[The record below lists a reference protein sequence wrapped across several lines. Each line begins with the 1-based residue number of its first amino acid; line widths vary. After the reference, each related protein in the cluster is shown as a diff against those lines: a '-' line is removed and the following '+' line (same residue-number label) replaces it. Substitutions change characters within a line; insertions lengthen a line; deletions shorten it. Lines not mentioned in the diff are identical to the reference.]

1 MSFLERYNKL
11 IQSALSLQTHFKKHT
26 DKYNLI
32 FPKVK
37 NKLSNY
43 FSKRISSVISFTSEG
58 SLSIEAALII
68 PIFLFAVMAVLSFM
82 EMLRLQMKID
92 SSMQQCAK
100 ELAVYGYAGK
110 ELGGE
115 NMDNLPFG
123 VETLFSEIYVRNR
136 IISETGEDYLKESP
150 MESTNA
156 LHFRGSRIMEN
167 DRIELRCTYY
177 VTPFFSLS
185 PKAGFLMESTAVA
198 RAFTGYD
205 NLSAVL
211 MGENEKYVYITTNGT
226 AYHRDRGCHYLDLS
240 IEKVF
245 SGDLALLRNADGS
258 IYGACPICG
267 DTNSGSVVFITQYGN
282 KYHSDILCS
291 GLRRTIETIPI
302 SQVGNRTPCIKCGYK
317 GSE

>member
-1 MSFLERYNKL
+1 MSFLKRHNKL

-26 DKYNLI
+26 DKYDLI
-32 FPKVK
+32 FPKIK
-37 NKLSNY
+37 NKISNY

-58 SLSIEAALII
+58 SLTIEAALII
-68 PIFLFAVMAVLSFM
+68 PIFLFAVMAVLSFT
-82 EMLRLQMKID
+82 EVLCLQMKID

-100 ELAVYGYAGK
+100 ELAVYGYAAK
-110 ELGGE
+110 ECGGE
-115 NMDNLPFG
+115 KMDELPLG
-123 VETLFSEIYVRNR
+123 AETLFSEIYVRNR

-156 LHFRGSRIMEN
+156 LHLAGSRIMEN

-177 VTPFFSLS
+177 VTPFFALS

-205 NLSAVL
+205 NLAAAPPE
-211 MGENEKYVYITTNGT
+211 ENEEYVYVTENGT

-245 SGDLALLRNADGS
+245 TKELPLLRNADGS

-267 DTNSGSVVFITQYGN
+267 DTNSGSVAFITKYGN

-291 GLRRTIETIPI
+291 GLRRTIKRIPI
-302 SQVGNRTPCIKCGYK
+302 SQIGNRTPCKKCG
-317 GSE
+317 

>member
-1 MSFLERYNKL
+1 MSFLERNNKL

-26 DKYNLI
+26 DKYHLI

-68 PIFLFAVMAVLSFM
+68 PIFLFAVMAVLSFA

-100 ELAVYGYAGK
+100 ELAVYGYAAK
-110 ELGGE
+110 QSGGE
-115 NMDNLPFG
+115 NVDDLPFG
-123 VETLFSEIYVRNR
+123 AETLFSEIYVRNR
-136 IISETGEDYLKESP
+136 IISETGEEYLKGSP
-150 MESTNA
+150 MENTNA
-156 LHFRGSRIMEN
+156 LHFTGSRIMEN

-185 PKAGFLMESTAVA
+185 PETGFLMESTAVA

-205 NLSAVL
+205 NLAGASL
-211 MGENEKYVYITTNGT
+211 EENEEYVYVTENGT

-240 IEKVF
+240 IKKVF
-245 SGDLALLRNADGS
+245 TGDLAFLRNADGS

-267 DTNSGSVVFITQYGN
+267 DGNSGSIAFITKYGN
-282 KYHSDILCS
+282 RYHSDILCS
-291 GLRRTIETIPI
+291 GLRRTIKTIPI
-302 SQVGNRTPCIKCGYK
+302 SEVGDRSPCVKCGYK